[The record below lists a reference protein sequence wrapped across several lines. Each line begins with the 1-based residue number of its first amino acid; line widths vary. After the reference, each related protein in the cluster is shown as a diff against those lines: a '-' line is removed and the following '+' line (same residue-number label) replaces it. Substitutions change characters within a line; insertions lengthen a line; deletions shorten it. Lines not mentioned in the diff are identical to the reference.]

1 VSAEILAAADP
12 SLTGLADA
20 PRAPGLPRRLGPR
33 LLVTPALLTLA
44 LTALYLWVSSQP
56 LDSIEHGML
65 NRSYLLARIGEQ
77 VRLSCAASALV
88 VLIAVPA
95 GILATRQAARRIAP
109 LILAVANIGQA
120 VPAIGLLVLLTMVMD
135 VGFRTALIGLLASSL
150 LPVLRNTITGLN
162 EVDRTVMET
171 ARAMGMR
178 PGQILRRIELPLAVP
193 VILAGVRTAL
203 VFCVGTAT
211 LAALIDSGGL
221 GGMISSGLSLQRT
234 PIIVTGSVLAASIAF
249 FLDWL
254 GSVAEDLL
262 RPRGL

>member
-1 VSAEILAAADP
+1 MSTEILATAGPDP
-12 SLTGLADA
+12 TGLADT
-20 PRAPGLPRRLGPR
+20 PRASAIPRRLGPR
-33 LLVTPALLTLA
+33 LLLTPVLLALG
-44 LTALYLWVSSQP
+44 LTALYLWVTAQP
-56 LDSIEHGML
+56 LDSIESGML
-65 NRSYLLARIGEQ
+65 NRGYLLARIGEQ
-77 VRLSCAASALV
+77 VRLSCAAAGLV

-95 GILATRQAARRIAP
+95 GILATRPAARRIAP
-109 LILAVANIGQA
+109 LILAIANVGQA

-162 EVDRTVMET
+162 EVDRTLVET

-211 LAALIDSGGL
+211 IAALIDSGGL

-234 PIIVTGSVLAASIAF
+234 PIIVSGSVLAASIAF